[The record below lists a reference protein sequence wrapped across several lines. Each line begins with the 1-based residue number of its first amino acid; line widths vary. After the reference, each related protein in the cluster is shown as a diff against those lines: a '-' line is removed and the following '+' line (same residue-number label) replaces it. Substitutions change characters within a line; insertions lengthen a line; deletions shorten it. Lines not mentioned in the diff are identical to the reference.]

1 MNKIV
6 LLGRL
11 VKNPELKTIENSD
24 KVYTKITIAVKR
36 NYKSSTGERKSDF
49 IPLIMWDRRAEA
61 ACKYLSKGDIISV
74 SGRLIT
80 KNYEDGEGKRRYFI
94 EVSVDDFRKIYFPEK
109 HNIEEIQ

>member
-49 IPLIMWDRRAEA
+49 IPLIMWDKRAEA
-61 ACKYLSKGDIISV
+61 ACQYLAKGDIISV

-80 KNYEDGEGKRRYFI
+80 KSYEDFESKRRYFI
-94 EVSVDDFRKIYFPEK
+94 EVSVDDFRKVYLPEK
-109 HNIEEIQ
+109 TQVEDL